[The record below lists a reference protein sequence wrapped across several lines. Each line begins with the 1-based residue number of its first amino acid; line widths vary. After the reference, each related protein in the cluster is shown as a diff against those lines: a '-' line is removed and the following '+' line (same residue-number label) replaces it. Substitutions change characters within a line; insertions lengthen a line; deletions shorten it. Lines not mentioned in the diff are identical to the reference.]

1 MYYYAMSVEC
11 WRAIPLP
18 QFREYI
24 YESNQLVNF
33 TRNIPA
39 LLQSNKTKYH
49 NIVYLPYYERDKLHP
64 RRDSLM

>member
-33 TRNIPA
+33 TRN
-39 LLQSNKTKYH
+39 KTKYH